1 MKHGVLKRLTPGIID
16 LRELRHPHLPD
27 RGLPFAVRLAWLMPV
42 LLLFFFLAP
51 AAARAHEVAGAD
63 SKHVLLIYSLNRAS
77 AWDEGY
83 RNGILAGVADQLDS
97 IHFLEES
104 IDALNRSDPDYLAAT
119 ERYLSEKYSS
129 MNVDLV
135 VAMGAMGVAF
145 AQRYPDFLSHADR
158 IYMST
163 VRPDGAPAGTDTP
176 ENALHLIAD
185 FSSDLSFAAAHQLP
199 GINHV
204 TVIGSTKPRLQNVFL
219 KEIRQAAAAT
229 PDVSSEFLIDED
241 STTVLSHVANLG
253 PGSAV
258 LYTVVP
264 WDQTNTKTS
273 KHRWIGDILEVS
285 KVPVLV
291 PWEFYLGSGIIGGY
305 ANSSSVGGQELGKA
319 IVDVLQ
325 HGLPD
330 NRIVHVSGARY
341 VYDWNALRRFGIS
354 HAALPEGSEI
364 LYEPP
369 SVWEQYSG
377 YILLTAALVAT
388 LILLLAGSTMTAVAI
403 GRSRDKLKTSEE
415 SLARAQHVAR
425 LGSWELDVKTRAADF
440 SDELVKIFALEPGN
454 DPQSLDRLIE
464 RAIPPDRPK
473 LRDLVEQAI
482 AEHAPKILDHKIHLP
497 NGTERSI
504 RQRIEMVDGHIFGTA
519 QDITDLR
526 QVQEALVASEERFRT
541 MAENMPGAVY
551 EFRLFPDESRR
562 FDYISLGVE
571 ELTGLDRDAI
581 ARDPEIWTNLVHAD
595 DIGGFRD
602 SLERSR
608 RDLSLW
614 SWQGRNVLKDGRE
627 KWVRGIAVPRMLED
641 GSIVWNGFTFDI
653 TESRRLQE
661 QLRQSQKMEAVGQLT
676 GGIAHDYNNLM
687 AVMLGN
693 AERLLEE
700 VDTSD
705 QRAMLEAIVD
715 AVRRGG
721 NLTARLLA
729 FSRNQ
734 TVATERV
741 NVSELC
747 LNLSEML
754 KRPLGETIHIEMD
767 VEDGL
772 YADIDPTHLETSIL
786 NLALNARDAMDQGGT
801 LRIEVRRATF
811 GEGDLG
817 DLCEAFDVEPG
828 PYVLLRAT
836 DTGHGVPGD
845 LKDRVFEPFFTTK
858 EVGRGSGLGLTMVHS
873 FAVRSKGFVRL
884 ERNEPAGTTII
895 LGLPRAEA
903 PEMEQDPAA
912 SAPVADTQSKDAL
925 GTVLVVED
933 EPGLLKLFVQLLE
946 QEGYHTLPASDAETA
961 LDLATDGAKFDLLL
975 SDIVLPGQLN
985 GFELCQKF
993 RSSRPDLPAVFVSG
1007 YSTPEHG
1014 EVPENAVL
1022 LRKPF
1027 SRNTLIG
1034 AIETLHPERTARGAA

>member
-1 MKHGVLKRLTPGIID
+1 M
-16 LRELRHPHLPD
+16 REFRPLQLSTT
-27 RGLPFAVRLAWLMPV
+27 GLPFPARLV
-42 LLLFFFLAP
+42 LLVPILLLLLLSP
-51 AAARAHEVAGAD
+51 PRSSAHELVDGED
-63 SKHVLLIYSLNRAS
+63 TWHVLLIYSLNRAS

-83 RNGILAGVADQLDS
+83 RRGILDGIANHLDD

-104 IDALNRSDPDYLAAT
+104 IDALNRSDPAYLAAT
-119 ERYLSEKYSS
+119 ERYLSEKYRD
-129 MNVDLV
+129 MGVDVV
-135 VAMGAMGVAF
+135 VALGAMGVEF
-145 AQRYPDFLSHADR
+145 AQRYPDFLPDADR
-158 IYMST
+158 IFVNT
-163 VRPDGAPAGTDTP
+163 VTPDGRSGVSNASGD
-176 ENALHLIAD
+176 ALHLIAD
-185 FSSDLSFAAAHQLP
+185 FSPERSFAAAYQLP

-204 TVIGSTKPRLQNVFL
+204 TVIGSTEPGLQGGFL
-219 KEIRQAAAAT
+219 EEYRQAAENAENADGIT
-229 PDVSSEFLIDED
+229 SEIMINERWPV
-241 STTVLSHVANLG
+241 VLDHVASLG
-253 PGSAV
+253 PGATV
-258 LYTVVP
+258 LFTVVP
-264 WDQTNTKTS
+264 WDNKNQDPSEHHWLK
-273 KHRWIGDILEVS
+273 DVLEVS

-291 PWEFYLGSGIIGGY
+291 PWEFYLGSGALGGF
-305 ANSSSVGGQELGKA
+305 ANSSEVAGQALGKA
-319 IVDVLQ
+319 IVDALAN
-325 HGLPD
+325 GLPD
-330 NRIVHVSGARY
+330 TRLEHVVGARY
-341 VYDWNALRRFGIS
+341 IYDWRALKRHGIS
-354 HAALPEGSEI
+354 LAALPEEAEI
-364 LYEPP
+364 LFQPP

-425 LGSWELDVKTRAADF
+425 LGSWELDVKTRAAHF

-562 FDYISLGVE
+562 FEYISLGVE

-581 ARDPEIWTNLVHAD
+581 ARDPEIWTNLIHAD
-595 DIGGFRD
+595 DIGGFKD

-614 SWQGRNVLKDGRE
+614 SWQGRNVLRDGRE

-641 GSIVWNGFTFDI
+641 DSIVWSGFTFDI
-653 TESRRLQE
+653 TEARRLQE

-693 AERLLEE
+693 AEQLLNE
-700 VDTSD
+700 VDTPD
-705 QRAMLEAIVD
+705 HRAMLEAIVD

-721 NLTARLLA
+721 DLTARLLA

-747 LNLSEML
+747 MNLSEML
-754 KRPLGETIHIEMD
+754 ERPLGETIRIEMD

-772 YADIDPTHLETSIL
+772 FADIDPTHLETSIL

-801 LRIEVRRATF
+801 LRIELRGASI
-811 GEGDLG
+811 GEDDLTG
-817 DLCEAFDVEPG
+817 LCDGFEVNPG
-828 PYVLLRAT
+828 PFVVLRAV
-836 DTGHGVPGD
+836 DTGHGIPAE
-845 LKDRVFEPFFTTK
+845 LEDRVFEPFFTTK
-858 EVGRGSGLGLTMVHS
+858 EIGRGSGLGLAMVHS

-884 ERNEPAGTTII
+884 ERNDPNGTTIV
-895 LGLPRAEA
+895 LALPRAEA
-903 PEMEQDPAA
+903 PETAQASKSPAPEA
-912 SAPVADTQSKDAL
+912 ETPDTEEAH
-925 GTVLVVED
+925 TVLVVED

-946 QEGYHTLPASDAETA
+946 QEGFRTLPASDAEAA
-961 LDLATDGAKFDLLL
+961 LRLAMDAAEFDLLL
-975 SDIVLPGQLN
+975 SDIVLPGRLN
-985 GFELCQKF
+985 GFELCQSL
-993 RSSRPDLPAVFVSG
+993 RTTRPNLPAVFVSG

-1014 EVPENAVL
+1014 EVPEDAVL

-1027 SRNTLIG
+1027 SRATLVN
-1034 AIETLHPERTARGAA
+1034 AIETLQPEMSSQGAA